1 MEPINKYHT
10 FWRRLLAGLLD
21 SFLFIPL
28 SIVDFYVNQSENI
41 LFFITWRLVSIIC
54 WMIYIVIGHG
64 KYGQTLGKKVM
75 QIRVLDIGEQKTI
88 GYWRAFIRESVWVI
102 ADISG
107 LIYLAYASYTAN
119 VNDRELI
126 RSVYEDYTSYTI
138 LVWFLLELITML
150 FNSKRRAFHDY
161 IARSVVVNLN

>member
-1 MEPINKYHT
+1 
-10 FWRRLLAGLLD
+10 
-21 SFLFIPL
+21 
-28 SIVDFYVNQSENI
+28 
-41 LFFITWRLVSIIC
+41 
-54 WMIYIVIGHG
+54 
-64 KYGQTLGKKVM
+64 M